1 MAFKKKCKFR
11 LRVFILVTEIRK
23 RLAVYISVECKRKIF
38 MLYTVDRESCNDS
51 W

>member
-1 MAFKKKCKFR
+1 
-11 LRVFILVTEIRK
+11 
-23 RLAVYISVECKRKIF
+23 